1 MFTLQV
7 ENATGAALTLTGKE
21 ARYQV
26 IKIEGLNPA
35 PAQINTTAIANLDGS
50 LFNSS
55 RLNSKNLV
63 ITIRI
68 NGDVERNRQR
78 LYDFFPTKE
87 PVTVYY
93 SNENRDVFIEGYVE
107 TLDCDPFNISELAQI
122 SILCPDPYFKGV
134 NELASDISNT
144 LALFYFPFAIDIGSP
159 VPISEFENSRVSN
172 VYNEGSSET
181 GVIVDI
187 IARSDFNS
195 ITIRNVETGEE
206 MTLDYQFL
214 ENDEIVINTNKGHK
228 SVYLT
233 RNSVQSNLFTAVR
246 RGSVFFQLR
255 AGDNLFGYLLDGST
269 ENEEV
274 SIRFLWRTIYRGV

>member
-1 MFTLQV
+1 MFSLQV

-21 ARYQV
+21 AQYQV
-26 IKIEGLNPA
+26 IKIEGLSPA

-55 RLNSKNLV
+55 RLESKNLV

-87 PVTVYY
+87 QVTIYY

-107 TLDCDPFNISELAQI
+107 TLECDLFNISELAQI
-122 SILCPDPYFKGV
+122 SILCPDPYFKSID
-134 NELASDISNT
+134 ELVSDISNT
-144 LALFYFPFAIDIGSP
+144 IALFHFPFAIDYDA
-159 VPISEFENSRVSN
+159 PIAFSEFENSRVTN

-187 IARSDFNS
+187 VARSDFDS
-195 ITIRNVETGEE
+195 ITIRNVETLEE
-206 MTLDYQFL
+206 MTLEYQFL
-214 ENDEIVINTNKGHK
+214 ENDEIEINTNKGHK
-228 SVYLT
+228 SVYLIRAGERT
-233 RNSVQSNLFTAVR
+233 NLFTAVK

-255 AGDNLFGYLLDGST
+255 AGDNLFLYLLDGST